1 MKTRYNILRGILFLA
16 FTFLASFANAQ
27 ANCAVMINSLPY
39 VITSGYQKYCLGSN
53 LTYNATADSNLLGHY
68 SIPDLANF
76 WADIPNINFTAAIV
90 VAAPSVTLDLNNR
103 TLSATSL
110 VPNRVAVAVYAN
122 NVSNFRL
129 QNGTIKGFDTGAYV
143 TSINSIVVNKII
155 FDKTKLTAV
164 RSYAP
169 KNNNVTNNVVTNFSS
184 VNRWPMAPVSVF
196 DIGGA
201 SNINDTITV
210 TNNIITSAVGN
221 IADNRDDVF
230 STVWGMVGVY
240 ISAPKGTVN
249 VSGNTFSNITA
260 NNGVSAYLFF
270 TGGQNPQITIR
281 KNKFTFPLNH
291 PSLFLQNVAVLQSGS
306 GITQADS
313 NFFSGFHT
321 QFHSFNTGTPLIFS
335 NNIFDLYSANGN
347 YPPLFYNYT
356 NPNPVDAGG
365 NVIIRN

>member
-1 MKTRYNILRGILFLA
+1 MRKYHKITRGILFLA
-16 FTFLASFANAQ
+16 FTFLASYANAQ
-27 ANCAVMINSLPY
+27 AQCAVMINSLPY
-39 VITSGYQKYCLGSN
+39 VITSGYQKYCLGNN
-53 LTYNATADSNLLGHY
+53 LTYNATADNNLLGHY

-129 QNGTIKGFDTGAYV
+129 QNGTIKGFDTGAFISS
-143 TSINSIVVNKII
+143 TNSIAVNRMV
-155 FDKTKLTAV
+155 FDRIKLQAIS
-164 RSYAP
+164 SYAP
-169 KNNNVTNNVVTNFSS
+169 QTNSVTNNTVTNFSS
-184 VNRWPMAPVSVF
+184 VSRWPMAPVSVF
-196 DIGGA
+196 YVGGA
-201 SNINDTITV
+201 KNINDTITI
-210 TNNIITSAVGN
+210 TNNLITSAVGN
-221 IADNRDDVF
+221 IADDRDDDF
-230 STVWGMVGVY
+230 STVWGMVGAY
-240 ISAPKGTVN
+240 ISAPKGLVN

-260 NNGVSAYLFF
+260 NGGVSASLFF

-306 GITQADS
+306 GITKADS

-321 QFHSFNTGTPLIFS
+321 QFHSFNTGTPLIYS
-335 NNIFDLYSANGN
+335 NNVFELYSADGN